1 MSKAIK
7 STVKKTLQLLRSIN
21 PRSTRFTRQI
31 NTNAVAARNIA
42 NKPFS
47 SSSTN
52 IDVTQD
58 DLNKARF
65 VRFFAAIFMLTAG
78 IRVAPNAAASTVD
91 HTVKLLDA
99 EERMLVSAG
108 LSRLNMLL
116 GMDAVKR
123 RAVECG
129 ALPRL
134 LVLINSAVKNGM
146 KASGEAE
153 DDIEMASRAVQAVVA
168 MSEVPEGLAA
178 IKQNSSSIVVLQRFV
193 NSVPCIGGTE
203 DALHAAKRLIV
214 QACDQ

>member
-1 MSKAIK
+1 MQELAALEIASGGSKK
-7 STVKKTLQLLRSIN
+7 STKSIRSVT
-21 PRSTRFTRQI
+21 PCSKMVTGQI
-31 NTNAVAARNIA
+31 RWTNTNAVITARNRTLNRA
-42 NKPFS
+42 FS
-47 SSSTN
+47 SSSASVK
-52 IDVTQD
+52 DMDQD

-134 LVLINSAVKNGM
+134 LGLINT
-146 KASGEAE
+146 
-153 DDIEMASRAVQAVVA
+153 AVVEN
-168 MSEVPEGLAA
+168 SEEINAGGEG
-178 IKQNSSSIVVLQRFV
+178 QNDIGTVSDRYEYMFIRWYEMLKRCILSYVLQSWLVEQCKHSWR
-193 NSVPCIGGTE
+193 
-203 DALHAAKRLIV
+203 
-214 QACDQ
+214 

>member
-1 MSKAIK
+1 VLLQELAASEIGPSNTKDITQCTK
-7 STVKKTLQLLRSIN
+7 STNACVKMHKISKINAASALKKHNIFTTRSF
-21 PRSTRFTRQI
+21 SS
-31 NTNAVAARNIA
+31 
-42 NKPFS
+42 S

-52 IDVTQD
+52 TTQLDITQD
-58 DLNKARF
+58 ELNKARF

-116 GMDAVKR
+116 RMDAVKR

-134 LVLINSAVKNGM
+134 LGLVDSVNADKAAADILKDDTIGMLLIMKPAHSVLS
-146 KASGEAE
+146 
-153 DDIEMASRAVQAVVA
+153 
-168 MSEVPEGLAA
+168 
-178 IKQNSSSIVVLQRFV
+178 
-193 NSVPCIGGTE
+193 T
-203 DALHAAKRLIV
+203 
-214 QACDQ
+214 